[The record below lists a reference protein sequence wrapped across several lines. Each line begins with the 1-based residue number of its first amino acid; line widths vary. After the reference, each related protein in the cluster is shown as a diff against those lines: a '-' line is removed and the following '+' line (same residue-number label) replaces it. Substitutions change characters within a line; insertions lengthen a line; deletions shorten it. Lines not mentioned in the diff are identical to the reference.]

1 MAEAQRA
8 ASLDLARASRKPRA
22 MTAPLRLFNS
32 LTRELE
38 TFEPV
43 HPAEA
48 RVYSCGPTVYNYPH
62 IGNMRAYVFADVLGR
77 TLSWKGYKLTHVIN
91 ITDVGHLTDDA
102 DAGEDKLEKAA
113 AAQHQSIWDIAK
125 HYTEAYWA
133 DIRALNI
140 RQPAQ
145 WSIATEFVPAM
156 IEFAEKIAPEHCYE
170 LDSGLYFDVSTVAD
184 YGRLAGFGRA
194 YQISE
199 QLDAKEILEH
209 QIDSTDDD
217 REKAKLVSDIIETTI
232 EESAFGRIE
241 TVEGKHNA
249 ADFAIWRKTPP
260 GETRQMEW
268 DSPWGKGAPGW
279 HLECSV
285 MSGKLLGFP
294 FDIHT
299 GGIDHREIHHPN
311 EIAQNQA
318 FTECGSLDDAT
329 CSGARIWMHNNFLVE
344 RSGKMSKSAGEFL
357 RLQLLIDKG
366 YHPLAY
372 RMLCLQAHYRSE
384 LEFSWEGLGAALTR
398 LKRLVMAVEALKARV
413 EDPVAEP
420 DGGWTSLHAHDQLDA
435 VFLPFLARFDAAVAD
450 DLNTPVALT
459 VLEELLAAKK
469 LDPREKLVAVAAMDA
484 VLGLKLT
491 TLTRSD
497 LRLRPAD
504 ATISEAEIDDALAR
518 RKAARAEKDFATSDA
533 IRDELGA
540 KGVEVMDGDPLGW
553 EWKL

>member
-1 MAEAQRA
+1 M
-8 ASLDLARASRKPRA
+8 SDTHLK
-22 MTAPLRLFNS
+22 LFNS
-32 LTRELE
+32 LTRKLE
-38 TFEPV
+38 PFEPV
-43 HPAEA
+43 RRGEA

-77 TLSWKGYKLTHVIN
+77 VLSWKGYKLTHIIN

-113 AAQHQSIWDIAK
+113 AEKAQSIWDIAR

-133 DIRALNI
+133 DVAALNI

-145 WSIATEFVPAM
+145 WTIATDFIAEM
-156 IEFAEKIAPEHCYE
+156 IDFAKAIAPEHCYE
-170 LDSGLYFDVSTVAD
+170 LDSGLYFDVSTVED
-184 YGRLAGFGRA
+184 YGRLARA
-194 YQISE
+194 Q
-199 QLDAKEILEH
+199 
-209 QIDSTDDD
+209 T
-217 REKAKLVSDIIETTI
+217 
-232 EESAFGRIE
+232 EEGEGRIDP
-241 TVEGKHNA
+241 VEGKRNA

-268 DSPWGKGAPGW
+268 DSPWGRGAPGW

-318 FTECGSLDDAT
+318 FCHCGGLAEAAN
-329 CSGARIWMHNNFLVE
+329 SGARMWMHNNFLVE

-357 RLQLLIDKG
+357 RLPLLVSKG

-372 RMLCLQAHYRSE
+372 RMMCLQAHYRSE
-384 LEFSWEGLGAALTR
+384 LEFSWDGLGAALVR
-398 LKRLVMAVEALKARV
+398 LKRLVMQVEALKAKIA
-413 EDPVAEP
+413 AEGDEP
-420 DGGWTSLHAHDQLDA
+420 LSGPESGWTRAIVHGELDA
-435 VFLPFLARFDAAVAD
+435 TLLPSLNDFDEAIAD

-459 VLEELLAAKK
+459 VLEQVLGFKKVDPVKK
-469 LDPREKLVAVAAMDA
+469 LAAVAAMDA

-491 TLTRSD
+491 RLTRSM
-497 LRLRPAD
+497 LRLRPD
-504 ATISEAEIDDALAR
+504 AAVISETEIEDALAR
-518 RKAARAEKDFATSDA
+518 RKEARAAKEFATSDA
-533 IRDELGA
+533 IRDELA
-540 KGVEVMDGDPLGW
+540 SKGVEVMDGDPLGW